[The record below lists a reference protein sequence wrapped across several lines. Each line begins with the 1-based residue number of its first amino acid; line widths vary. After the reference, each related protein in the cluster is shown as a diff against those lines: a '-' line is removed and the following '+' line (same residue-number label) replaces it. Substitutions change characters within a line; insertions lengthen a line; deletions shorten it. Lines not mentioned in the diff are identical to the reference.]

1 MNPEELAHLAAMG
14 LPAPTNVTPSM
25 RQGIRDRADSLWGPT
40 LNVSPEAYARRR
52 DQSRRL
58 QLARDQGHGPKRRKL
73 PLNISAG
80 STTGSEG
87 LPLCDLSLSVGWWEY
102 TTMKQEKMEAA
113 ERTRFKRGRRQHKLM
128 QRWQNSLARRFGG
141 APHPT
146 WKPPQRHKWV
156 VDRLRAGKRTQEWL
170 SWRESM
176 ASLAEETAIYAI
188 EQAETHC
195 WLLENWPYGYADRA
209 RREAI
214 E

>member
-87 LPLCDLSLSVGWWEY
+87 LPLCDLNFSVGWWEY
-102 TTMKQEKMEAA
+102 TTMK
-113 ERTRFKRGRRQHKLM
+113 
-128 QRWQNSLARRFGG
+128 
-141 APHPT
+141 
-146 WKPPQRHKWV
+146 
-156 VDRLRAGKRTQEWL
+156 
-170 SWRESM
+170 
-176 ASLAEETAIYAI
+176 
-188 EQAETHC
+188 
-195 WLLENWPYGYADRA
+195 
-209 RREAI
+209 
-214 E
+214 

>member
-25 RQGIRDRADSLWGPT
+25 RQGIRDRANSLWGPT

-87 LPLCDLSLSVGWWEY
+87 LPLCDLNFSVGWWEY
-102 TTMKQEKMEAA
+102 TTMK
-113 ERTRFKRGRRQHKLM
+113 
-128 QRWQNSLARRFGG
+128 FGG

-146 WKPPQRHKWV
+146 WKPPQRYKWV

-195 WLLENWPYGYADRA
+195 WLLENWPYGYADWA